1 MTRQLM
7 VAGNWKMNL
16 DRGAGR
22 ALCAGLASQ
31 CRAAHPG
38 VQVVVCPPFPSLG
51 VAGEALAGSAVEL
64 GAQNSSNEVS
74 GAFTGEVSAG
84 MLADVGCQWVIL
96 GHSERRTIF
105 GETDELIARKVD
117 KALAAGLGVLLC
129 VGELLAERQSN
140 QTEAVLDRQMAGS
153 LAGIDASRLNK
164 VVIAYEPVWAIGTG
178 LTASTE
184 QAQSA
189 HKHLREWLAARY
201 NRSVADA
208 TRILYGGSVKPQNAR
223 ALMEQ
228 PDVDGAL
235 VGGACLKLDD
245 FLPIVEAARG
255 LRGA

>member
-16 DRGAGR
+16 DRGSGG
-22 ALCAGLASQ
+22 ALCAGLAAQ

-38 VQVVVCPPFPSLG
+38 VQVVVCPPFPYLG
-51 VAGEALAGSAVEL
+51 LAGEALSGSAVEL
-64 GAQNSSNEVS
+64 GAQNASHELS
-74 GAFTGEVSAG
+74 GAFTGEVSVG
-84 MLADVGCQWVIL
+84 MLADVGCRWVIL

-117 KALAAGLGVLLC
+117 KALSAGLGVLLC

-153 LAGIDASRLNK
+153 LAGIDAGRMNK

-201 NRSVADA
+201 NRPVADA

>member
-16 DRGAGR
+16 DRGSGG
-22 ALCAGLASQ
+22 ALCAGLAAQ
-31 CRAAHPG
+31 CRVSHPG
-38 VQVVVCPPFPSLG
+38 VQVVVCPPFPYLG
-51 VAGEALAGSAVEL
+51 LAGEALSGSAVEL
-64 GAQNSSNEVS
+64 GAQNASHELS
-74 GAFTGEVSAG
+74 GAFTGEVSVG
-84 MLADVGCQWVIL
+84 MLADVGCRWVIL

-105 GETDELIARKVD
+105 GETDDLIARKVD
-117 KALAAGLGVLLC
+117 KALSAGLGVLLC

-153 LAGIDASRLNK
+153 LAGIDAGRMNK

-201 NRSVADA
+201 NQAVADA